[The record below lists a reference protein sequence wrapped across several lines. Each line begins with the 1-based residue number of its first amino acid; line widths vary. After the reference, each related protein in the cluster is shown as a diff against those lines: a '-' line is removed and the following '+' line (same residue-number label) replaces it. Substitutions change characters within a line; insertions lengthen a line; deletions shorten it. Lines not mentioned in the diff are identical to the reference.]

1 MTNANSY
8 LTSNFVASLA
18 SQVTFLESPTASKE
32 NFFDQELPGTLS
44 RAYKNENEK

>member
-8 LTSNFVASLA
+8 LTSNFASLA